1 MVGRKGVDWDPFEEE
16 KSDEKLR
23 EDYNIEAEVVLDD
36 AIKPLRERLYRILD
50 ILLGKVIS
58 LQEGILKVRDILSI
72 NKEIQLTRAVK
83 DFLICFFLNQRKQ
96 RVRKSWMK
104 KY

>member
-1 MVGRKGVDWDPFEEE
+1 MRK
-16 KSDEKLR
+16 KNQMKNCR

-83 DFLICFFLNQRKQ
+83 DFLICFF
-96 RVRKSWMK
+96 
-104 KY
+104 

>member
-1 MVGRKGVDWDPFEEE
+1 MHTYSDSDSQFFEEE

-58 LQEGILKVRDILSI
+58 LQEGILKVRNILSI
-72 NKEIQLTRAVK
+72 NKEI
-83 DFLICFFLNQRKQ
+83 
-96 RVRKSWMK
+96 
-104 KY
+104 

>member
-1 MVGRKGVDWDPFEEE
+1 MVFRSVYNGKPVLEE

-83 DFLICFFLNQRKQ
+83 DL
-96 RVRKSWMK
+96 
-104 KY
+104 

>member
-1 MVGRKGVDWDPFEEE
+1 MRKK

-72 NKEIQLTRAVK
+72 NKEIQ
-83 DFLICFFLNQRKQ
+83 
-96 RVRKSWMK
+96 
-104 KY
+104 